1 MCASASSGGKRP
13 VGSWKDCQVQWW
25 KNVMTAAAQH
35 ALLGDVNVASCGQ
48 MSGDMA
54 AEDKDDVVDAGSA
67 KHQVTSFVADEYRG
81 DGR

>member
-1 MCASASSGGKRP
+1 
-13 VGSWKDCQVQWW
+13 
-25 KNVMTAAAQH
+25 MTAAAQH

-54 AEDKDDVVDAGSA
+54 AEDKDDVVDAGCA
-67 KHQVTSFVADEYRG
+67 QDHVTSFVADKDRG

>member
-1 MCASASSGGKRP
+1 MCASSSSGGKRP
-13 VGSWKDCQVQWW
+13 VGSWKDCQVQRW

-35 ALLGDVNVASCGQ
+35 ALEDDVNVAGSGQ

-54 AEDKDDVVDAGSA
+54 GEDEDNVVDAGSA
-67 KHQVTSFVADEYRG
+67 KDHVASFVADEYRG